1 MSDLPTRSRQH
12 IIEKKSL
19 DILNSI
25 LPKEWII
32 RHQSTDD
39 YGIDL
44 EIEIVYP
51 DGSVPGTFFKAQVK
65 GTENLSVNANGEITI
80 SGIKQ
85 TTLKYW
91 INLNRHIHVIIFYV
105 DIINEKIYW
114 APVFWQSCKLIDGSG
129 STKTVKFYHQ
139 LEKDP
144 KSLIQLI
151 LNVVVENHYTRI
163 HSFKWFIINFEKINE
178 FVDWCDGADWGSLV
192 DDAFFRMLLDE
203 IRILCEEHT
212 ISKDAP
218 TLKYN
223 HWYNESVKKAGDA
236 VANFIAKI
244 PIDYYLPILINNIEQ
259 IRISIIES
267 KYYWERKDQTMYD
280 LVSRLSPL
288 ENNTKEYMIKWVE
301 KNSRHIGTWL

>member
-1 MSDLPTRSRQH
+1 MGDLPTRSRQH
-12 IIEKKSL
+12 IIEKRSL
-19 DILNSI
+19 DILTSI
-25 LPKEWII
+25 LPDEWII
-32 RHQSTDD
+32 RHQSADD

-65 GTENLSVNANGEITI
+65 GAENISVNANNEITL

-91 INLNRHIHVIIFYV
+91 INLNKHIHVIIFYV
-105 DIINEKIYW
+105 DISNKNVYW
-114 APVFWQSCKLIDGSG
+114 APVFWQACKLIDSSG

-139 LEKDP
+139 LDTDR
-144 KSLIQLI
+144 KSVLKLI

-163 HSFKWFIINFEKINE
+163 HSFKWFILNFEKVNE

-203 IRILCEEHT
+203 IRILCEEYT
-212 ISKDAP
+212 IIKDAP
-218 TLKYN
+218 SLEYN
-223 HWYNESVKKAGDA
+223 HWYNESVEKAGDA

-244 PIDYYLPILINNIEQ
+244 PMDYYLPILIDTLAQ
-259 IRISIIES
+259 IMVNIIES
-267 KYYWERKDQTMYD
+267 KLFWKRKDPTMYRQFKSE
-280 LVSRLSPL
+280 VR
-288 ENNTKEYMIKWVE
+288 EVA
-301 KNSRHIGTWL
+301 